1 MFSLLRHGL
10 SFGETDPYMDVD
22 LGFFVYWLP
31 IESMLY
37 YRTLTTVLFATVV
50 VIFFYALTPS
60 LRWDRGALYVSH
72 YVRRHLAAL
81 GAVLLLLLAWSYRLD
96 IYDSLLSGSGPGG
109 AFSFSDHRTIIPI
122 SIWLAYITAGTALV
136 VFYFGW
142 IGQVRAA
149 TMTLIAVLLISVLL
163 RHVTPIFMRHYVAAG
178 AETVREVELSRDA
191 RRLHA
196 ARVCAAANRT
206 GQRPRAS
213 HSAER

>member
-1 MFSLLRHGL
+1 M
-10 SFGETDPYMDVD
+10 D

-96 IYDSLLSGSGPGG
+96 IYESLALWLGSWRRLLLLRSSHRYPGEHSGSRISPPAPRSWCSTSAG
-109 AFSFSDHRTIIPI
+109 SDR
-122 SIWLAYITAGTALV
+122 
-136 VFYFGW
+136 
-142 IGQVRAA
+142 
-149 TMTLIAVLLISVLL
+149 
-163 RHVTPIFMRHYVAAG
+163 
-178 AETVREVELSRDA
+178 
-191 RRLHA
+191 
-196 ARVCAAANRT
+196 CAP
-206 GQRPRAS
+206 PR
-213 HSAER
+213 